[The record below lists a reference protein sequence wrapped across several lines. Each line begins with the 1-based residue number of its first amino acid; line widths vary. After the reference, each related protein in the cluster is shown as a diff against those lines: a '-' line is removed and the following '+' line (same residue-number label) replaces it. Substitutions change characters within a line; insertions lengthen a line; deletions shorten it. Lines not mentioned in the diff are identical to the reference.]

1 MIRWLQVGYVL
12 LFLFSAQETAKRR
25 RRVAHPRRGP
35 RRTASPLGC
44 ARAHAHAQ
52 GPQAHAHARTR
63 TRAHARTRTRA
74 HAHTRARAHA
84 CSHLLACLLAM
95 SLLCFTCHARVPY
108 LCQCA
113 MDSCCTSF
121 VPSFLTPSPLH
132 CLVFAAPVRVFN
144 PPPNFRR
151 RRNAN
156 AMLID
161 PGTTWAWPSVASSCA
176 PTRCLARLAGLDELQ
191 HLTLSELLKNA
202 QPAQSV
208 LLPRQILARAS
219 VGCLLHPT
227 YPKPAAEGVAG
238 RF

>member
-1 MIRWLQVGYVL
+1 MVAGWLCVTLSFLRAGDGQAPAAGRPSSAGPPPDSVAIRL
-12 LFLFSAQETAKRR
+12 R
-25 RRVAHPRRGP
+25 
-35 RRTASPLGC
+35 
-44 ARAHAHAQ
+44 ARAR
-52 GPQAHAHARTR
+52 ARAGT
-63 TRAHARTRTRA
+63 AGTRTRA

-84 CSHLLACLLAM
+84 HTRARAHARTRTRMLTLARMFARFCFHF
-95 SLLCFTCHARVPY
+95 SLLCPTCAT
-108 LCQCA
+108 
-113 MDSCCTSF
+113 DSGCVCF

-176 PTRCLARLAGLDELQ
+176 PTRCLARQPGWTSFSISRSLN
-191 HLTLSELLKNA
+191 LKNA